1 MSTFLYSFYSD
12 SCGEPPISKPR
23 GPSVESDS
31 GHGIALY
38 QMFQLFL
45 YYTNLSLHLMTHF
58 WENLRT
64 CPWACCRF
72 VLQGC
77 LESPELHNHWLL
89 SMYHNRD
96 MWHSIWAISN
106 GQFLILPPWPFYVVV
121 SVRSLGS
128 FVGKNRQQFAWIRTA
143 RSTPWRDGGNVVL
156 GLGSRG
162 LTVVQQIK
170 LLGIQFLQWFC
181 IYACFFFMSTLG

>member
-1 MSTFLYSFYSD
+1 MWWTTYQQTPRTKRRKRFRTWDRLI
-12 SCGEPPISKPR
+12 PNVPTVPIPTCHYISWHI
-23 GPSVESDS
+23 S
-31 GHGIALY
+31 
-38 QMFQLFL
+38 
-45 YYTNLSLHLMTHF
+45 

-89 SMYHNRD
+89 SMYHNGD